1 VLTTGLRFGWGPRD
15 TGLSLFAVGVAAT
28 LVQGVLLGPLI
39 ARMGERRLVVAGL
52 ASTVLAYIGYAVVP
66 QGWMVYP
73 IILVNLP
80 GMAVGP
86 SLQTLISTSFDP
98 QRQGLAMGALNGI
111 NGIVSVV
118 APLVG
123 TALFAQVAHLPAS
136 DPRTAVT
143 LWAGAV
149 LQLAACLL
157 AVREG
162 RRHRRP

>member
-1 VLTTGLRFGWGPRD
+1 
-15 TGLSLFAVGVAAT
+15 
-28 LVQGVLLGPLI
+28 
-39 ARMGERRLVVAGL
+39 MGERRLVVAGL

-73 IILVNLP
+73 IILVNLL

-98 QRQGLAMGALNGI
+98 ARQGLAMGALNGI